1 MTAVVPPLESIK
13 RVAILRLSALG
24 DVCMVV
30 PVVRTLQKAMPH
42 AHITWFISRPAYDLV
57 EGLDGVDFIVIDK
70 PRRIRDYLAL
80 WWRVRRHRF
89 DVLLC
94 MQAALRA
101 NLIYPL
107 LRAKCKI
114 GFDKIRARDGQQLFT
129 NQQIEFNHPNHREHI
144 MDSFLGFTRA
154 MGINAPVIEWQLSI
168 TDIERTWVKS
178 KLPSGNGHLIVI
190 NPMASKAE
198 RTWSAERYAEVIDRI
213 YQRGCRIVFSGGNSE
228 EEQNFINEIKIK
240 TTDDVTD
247 LCGQTSPKQLAAL
260 IEMADCVIAP
270 DTGPVHMAVAV
281 GTPVVGLY
289 AVAPTWLSGP
299 YLGREH
305 CVDHYND
312 AVEQILK
319 KDPATVPWGTRVHD
333 NRAMLLISVHEVV
346 SRVLA
351 ILEGEQRGKAE
362 FTARDVGDS

>member
-1 MTAVVPPLESIK
+1 MTVAVPALENIK
-13 RVAILRLSALG
+13 RIAILRLSALG

-30 PVVRTLQKAMPH
+30 PVIRTLQKALPQ
-42 AHITWFISRPAYDLV
+42 AKITWFISRPAYDLV
-57 EGLDGVDFIVIDK
+57 EGLDGVEFIVLDK
-70 PRRIRDYLAL
+70 PRGIRDYLAL
-80 WWRVRRHRF
+80 WWRVRRYRF

-114 GFDKIRARDGQQLFT
+114 GFDKIRARDGQRFFT
-129 NQQIEFNHPNHREHI
+129 DRHIAFNHPNQREHL

-168 TDIERTWVKS
+168 TELERTWVQS
-178 KLPSGNGHLIVI
+178 KLPSGNGDLLVV

-198 RTWSAERYAEVIDRI
+198 RTWPADRYAEVINRM
-213 YQRGCRIVFSGGNSE
+213 YQRGCRIVLSGGNSTAE
-228 EEQNFINEIKIK
+228 REFIEEIKRN

-260 IEMADCVIAP
+260 LEVADCVIAP

-289 AVAPTWLSGP
+289 AVAPSWLSGP

-305 CVDHYND
+305 CVDHYNE
-312 AVEQILK
+312 AVTQFLK

-351 ILEGEQRGKAE
+351 ILEGERRGKAE
-362 FTARDVGDS
+362 FTGRDMGDS